1 MQVTESGGLQSVS
14 SDNDVDRGEAPPNL
28 TGRVLGGVAWKA
40 ASHTVAE
47 GTRIVVTILLARLLS
62 PADYGVAAMALVVTS
77 FVTLFADPS
86 LGAALIQRPTI
97 DERDRSTVFWTAL
110 TIGLVLTG
118 IGVGMSGVVASFF
131 GEPQVRNLVAVTSVS
146 FTLIGISVAPRA
158 LLLRQLAYRPT
169 EIRDIASTVIGGATA
184 VTLALLG
191 AGPWA
196 IVSNFI
202 AYTLASTVLVWLL
215 VRWRPRFV
223 FSFES
228 LRNLG
233 GFSTKV
239 FAAGLLSWGN
249 LNVDNVLVG
258 RVLGPAALGAYSL
271 AYNVM
276 FLPIARIGRPLAQ
289 VLGPAYTR
297 IQTDRARLEHAWLRG
312 KRMTVA
318 LVAPGFLGI
327 LVVAP
332 DLVHVAFGDKWDDAI
347 MPLRFLCLAGVAHSL
362 GMLNWGVISASG
374 AAGSLLRLM
383 LLTSAV
389 TWCAFLVGVQWGI
402 VGVAAAYATARWVL
416 IVPEAWITARAVA
429 FPFRPTLLAG
439 AGVLPVAIGA
449 AALSLAFR
457 EGLVTSGAGEALRL
471 PLVLAVMGSSYIA
484 LVIVARP
491 GLRSDFV
498 ETLRHRRST
507 G

>member
-1 MQVTESGGLQSVS
+1 MTGSDAPSTS
-14 SDNDVDRGEAPPNL
+14 SEHGIDRGLAPPQL

-47 GTRIVVTILLARLLS
+47 GTRVVVTILLARLLS
-62 PADYGVAAMALVVTS
+62 PADYGVAGMALVVTS

-110 TIGLVLTG
+110 AIGLGLTALG
-118 IGVGMSGVVASFF
+118 IAFSGVVARFF
-131 GEPQVRNLVAVTSVS
+131 GEPEVKALVAVTSVS
-146 FTLIGISVAPRA
+146 FTFTGLSVAPRA
-158 LLLRQLAYRPT
+158 LLLRQLAYRAT
-169 EIRDIASTVIGGATA
+169 EIREITSILIGGSTA
-184 VTLALLG
+184 VILALLG
-191 AGPWA
+191 FGPWA

-202 AYTLASTVLVWLL
+202 AYTVASTALVWLL
-215 VRWRPRFV
+215 VKWRPRFL

-233 GFSTKV
+233 GFSSKV

-249 LNVDNVLVG
+249 LNVDNILVG
-258 RVLGPAALGAYSL
+258 RILGPAALGAYSL

-276 FLPIARIGRPLAQ
+276 FLPMARIGRPLAQ

-297 IQTDRARLEHAWLRG
+297 IQTDRVRLERVWLKG

-318 LVAPGFLGI
+318 LVAPGFLAI

-332 DLVHVAFGDKWDDAI
+332 DLVHVAFGSKWDAAVW
-347 MPLRFLCLAGVAHSL
+347 PLRLLCVAGVAHSL
-362 GMLNWGVISASG
+362 GMLNWGLLSASG
-374 AAGSLLRLM
+374 SAGTLLRLM
-383 LLTSAV
+383 ILTSIV
-389 TWCAFLVGVQWGI
+389 TWIAFFAGVHWGI
-402 VGVAAAYATARWVL
+402 TGVAGFYAIARWLLVL
-416 IVPEAWITARAVA
+416 PEAWLTANAVS

-439 AGVLPVAIGA
+439 VGVLPVAIA
-449 AALSLAFR
+449 AAVVSFGFQQLLVSAGAGSLA
-457 EGLVTSGAGEALRL
+457 RL
-471 PLVLAVMGSSYIA
+471 LLVLAMMSVSYLA
-484 LVIVARP
+484 LVTLVTP
-491 GLRSDFV
+491 GLRRDFA
-498 ETLRHRRST
+498 ETLRQRRA